1 MLLCMDQSLSTLQD
15 IASYVRRLCLLS
27 TTEARSGHLTSSLS
41 AVEIGVALF
50 FGILRYDF
58 SRPDHPNNDRFILS
72 KGHATPLLYSLWTA
86 AGAIDEKKSMTL
98 RKIGSNL
105 AGHPTPE
112 APWVDIATGSLG
124 QGLSVGV
131 GMALHAKKIAKLPYR
146 VYVLLGDG
154 EMAEGSVWEAM
165 SFSSHHRLDNLTG
178 IVDINRIGQS
188 DETML
193 CYDIDTYEKR
203 ISAFGWDV
211 LKVDGH
217 DMEKL
222 LESFHLAQSST
233 RPTMILAKTTKG
245 KGVSFLEDKN
255 GLHGV
260 PLSQNDAKKALEE
273 IGGSLTKGEVQLP
286 EEAKESERVALSFP
300 QPSYSPGD
308 LVATRRAYGD
318 ALCALAQTNQFVV
331 GLDADVKNSTYA
343 ETMKSKVP
351 ERFFDMYIAEQN
363 MVGVAMGLSTR
374 GNIPF
379 VSTFGCFHER
389 AVDQW
394 RIAVIS
400 GLNIKG
406 CGSHAGVSIGE
417 DGPTQMALEDMA
429 IFSSFQD
436 SVVLYPSDATS
447 TYQLVGLMAKYVGP
461 MYIRTTRPKTPVLY
475 DSKEDFVVG
484 GSKVLRTSGED
495 VVTIVAAGITVFEA
509 LKAYETLLTE
519 GIHIRVIDAYS
530 VKPIT

>member
-1 MLLCMDQSLSTLQD
+1 
-15 IASYVRRLCLLS
+15 
-27 TTEARSGHLTSSLS
+27 
-41 AVEIGVALF
+41 
-50 FGILRYDF
+50 
-58 SRPDHPNNDRFILS
+58 
-72 KGHATPLLYSLWTA
+72 
-86 AGAIDEKKSMTL
+86 
-98 RKIGSNL
+98 
-105 AGHPTPE
+105 
-112 APWVDIATGSLG
+112 
-124 QGLSVGV
+124 
-131 GMALHAKKIAKLPYR
+131 
-146 VYVLLGDG
+146 
-154 EMAEGSVWEAM
+154 
-165 SFSSHHRLDNLTG
+165 
-178 IVDINRIGQS
+178 
-188 DETML
+188 
-193 CYDIDTYEKR
+193 
-203 ISAFGWDV
+203 
-211 LKVDGH
+211 
-217 DMEKL
+217 
-222 LESFHLAQSST
+222 
-233 RPTMILAKTTKG
+233 TMILAKTTKG

-260 PLSQNDAKKALEE
+260 PLSQDDAKKALEE
-273 IGGSLTKGEVQLP
+273 IGGSLTKGQVQLP

-394 RIAVIS
+394 RIAVLS

-530 VKPIT
+530 VKPIDGETLEKAARDTKGRFIVVEDHSFFGGLGDAVLNVFAQKSDVHITKLAVTKLSRSGTSEELLSYHEISSEHIIKAVRACLDKEEA